1 MKEKI
6 DLLEEKSKTD
16 SIPILRISVTNLEIN
31 IEEGKVYKDSFIVE
45 SENGV
50 PLRGYVHST
59 NDKIGL
65 EFQEFEGT
73 RIEIP
78 YYFKGKLAVAGS
90 EFEGDFVLLTDAG
103 EFNIPYRFIVV
114 PKTVDTTIGKISNM
128 EEFTK
133 LYHENRQEAMELFFL
148 PKFAE
153 VFLKDVPEQ
162 KIMYHSLMKSRS
174 KNLIMEEF
182 LSTAGYKEP
191 VRLEVDKKQVVLDSG
206 KDKDILVLRLN
217 TDGYLE
223 GRIQSK
229 KGQVQISADRFTSND
244 FVDGVLE
251 VSVEKNHN
259 YAMGNDVI
267 LIKTVRQEF
276 EISVEW
282 WGTLPAYTKEREL
295 RNRIQR
301 QRAELMHNYLYFR
314 TGSIGF
320 EDFAEESERALED
333 LLFLT
338 KNEEWKLYKLHLL
351 LMEEKLEEAKELF
364 KELEEVNKEPGF
376 QPLASNYLLYLKAM
390 LYRTPETI
398 SNAVLSIREFYEVS
412 EYKAE
417 ALWMLIYLDREY
429 VYNKRLQ
436 FDTIKQLFGG
446 GNNSCLLYF
455 EACEILNENP
465 NYMEELGPF
474 EISVFRWGV
483 RYGYISMSLAYQF
496 ARLALKLKY
505 YSSSIY
511 YIAEKLY
518 KVEPDERFLQV
529 ICSLLIKGNRSG
541 KEYHEYF
548 RKAVSS
554 DLKIIGLNEFF
565 IRSMDFQEFEKIPQ
579 RVLIY
584 FTYSN
589 SLDSLEKAY
598 LYCNVMKNKD
608 SYDEVFGAY
617 YSKMIPFVE
626 EQLVKGKM
634 NEYLAYLYTCFQKE
648 ILEKPANTKAVCDI
662 LFYQK
667 VICHNKNMIGV
678 YVMRPETGKEVYYP
692 FSNGFC
698 YAEILNERSVLYF
711 VDSNEQRYVLGISYE
726 LHPFLSP
733 KQFPEEWIQ
742 KNIANQRILLS
753 LSDVIDG
760 ELKEKDLPLVKR
772 IAWNENLQPWIKG
785 QALEKMLVYY
795 ENHQNKKEL
804 ARCLERTDYSDISS
818 SFQKRLM
825 DYYMEAGMI
834 ENAYFGIELYGCH
847 IMGAAKRLKLAVFG
861 VGHNQGK
868 KDETTLYLAWSAFV
882 SKKYNKDTLTYLME
896 FFEGEVEDL
905 LVIWER
911 SRKFELDTS
920 KFERKILGQS
930 MFTGNDTE
938 GVFPVFESF
947 YETNRDDEMIG
958 KYLEY
963 ATMKEVKGAMK
974 LSESM
979 HAIIGEEIV
988 SGKII
993 SRESKIYF
1001 LYYFADRKNWFEKIR
1016 DVVITIIEELL
1027 KEELYLPVY
1036 YSYKDWLSLPIDYLE
1051 RTFLTYRGGSGR
1063 DVILYYQVEGEEEF
1077 TKERHLQEILPGMYV
1092 CSMHFYQ
1099 KDHVNYRL
1107 EADGELVKDEST
1119 LHFET
1124 FEYEGEDSRFF
1135 ELNHLNS
1142 DQGTMEE
1149 LKGYL
1154 KKAFFTDQFMKLI

>member
-6 DLLEEKSKTD
+6 DLFEEKSKND
-16 SIPILRISVTNLEIN
+16 SIPIPRISVTNLEIT

-45 SENGV
+45 SENQV
-50 PLRGYVHST
+50 PIRGYVHST
-59 NDKIGL
+59 NDKVGL
-65 EFQEFEGT
+65 EIQEFEGN

-78 YYFKGKLAVAGS
+78 YYFKGKLAFAGS
-90 EFEGDFVLLTDAG
+90 EFEGDFILLTDAG
-103 EFNIPYRFIVV
+103 EYNIPYRFIVV
-114 PKTVDTTIGKISNM
+114 PKSVDTTIGKISNM

-133 LYHENRQEAMELFFL
+133 LYYENRQEAMELFFL

-153 VFLKDVPEQ
+153 VFLKDMPEQ
-162 KIMYHSLMKSRS
+162 NAMYHSLMKSRS

-182 LSTAGYKEP
+182 LSAAEYKEP
-191 VRLEVDKKQVVLDSG
+191 VNLEVDKKQVVLDAG
-206 KDKDILVLRLN
+206 RDKDTFLLRLS

-223 GRIQSK
+223 GRIKST
-229 KGQVQISADRFTSND
+229 KGQVQISPESFTSKD
-244 FVDGVLE
+244 FQDGVLK
-251 VSVEKNHN
+251 VTVEKNHN
-259 YAMGNDVI
+259 YAMGSDVI
-267 LIKTVRQEF
+267 LVRTVRQEF
-276 EISVEW
+276 ELPVEW
-282 WGTLPAYTKEREL
+282 WGTLPAYTKEREQK
-295 RNRIQR
+295 NRIQR
-301 QRAELMHNYLYFR
+301 QRAELMHNYLSFR

-320 EDFAEESERALED
+320 EDFAEESERAVED

-338 KNEEWKLYKLHLL
+338 REEEWKLYKLHLL
-351 LMEEKLEEAKELF
+351 LMEEKQEEARDLLAGLTKED
-364 KELEEVNKEPGF
+364 KEQHF
-376 QPLASNYLLYLKAM
+376 TPLASNYLLYLKAM
-390 LYRTPETI
+390 LYRTPEAI

-412 EYKAE
+412 DHKAE

-436 FDTIKQLFGG
+436 FDTIKQLFQG

-465 NYMEELGPF
+465 NYMEDLGPF
-474 EISVFRWGV
+474 EVSIFRWGV

-505 YSSSIY
+505 YSSSIF

-548 RKAVSS
+548 RKAVCA

-565 IRSMDFQEFEKIPQ
+565 IRSMDFQAFEKIPQ

-598 LYCNVMKNKD
+598 LYCNVMKNKEA
-608 SYDEVFGAY
+608 YDEVFGAY

-634 NEYLAYLYTCFQKE
+634 NEYLAFLYTCFQQE

-662 LFYQK
+662 IFYQK
-667 VICHNKNMIGV
+667 LTCHNKNMIGV
-678 YVMRPETGKEVYYP
+678 YVMRPETGTETYYP
-692 FSNGFC
+692 LSNGFC
-698 YAEILNERSVLYF
+698 YAEIVNSRSVLYF
-711 VDSNEQRYVLGISYE
+711 VDSNEQRYVRGISYE
-726 LHPFLSP
+726 LHPFLRLE
-733 KQFPEEWIQ
+733 QFPKEWIQ
-742 KNIANQRILLS
+742 KNMANKRILLA
-753 LSDVIDG
+753 LSDVVDG
-760 ELKEKDLPLVKR
+760 ELKETDLSLVKK
-772 IAWNENLQPWIKG
+772 IAWNEDYQIWLRG
-785 QALEKMLVYY
+785 RALEKLLVYY

-804 ARCLERTDYSDISS
+804 ARCLERTDYSDISGN
-818 SFQKRLM
+818 FQKRLM
-825 DYYMEAGMI
+825 DYYMEVGMI
-834 ENAYFGIELYGCH
+834 ENAYFGIELFGSH
-847 IMGAAKRLKLAVFG
+847 IMGASKRLKLALFG
-861 VGHNQGK
+861 VKYNQKK
-868 KDETTLYLAWSAFV
+868 KDETTLYLAWSAFM
-882 SKKYNKDTLTYLME
+882 SKKYNRDTLNYLMKY
-896 FFEGEVEDL
+896 FEGEVEDL
-905 LVIWER
+905 LLIWER
-911 SRKFELDTS
+911 SRKFQLDTS
-920 KFERKILGQS
+920 RFERKILGQS

-938 GVFPVFESF
+938 GVFPVFESC
-947 YETNRDDEMIG
+947 YEHNREDDMVG

-963 ATMKEVKGAMK
+963 AILKELKGSME

-979 HAIIGEEIV
+979 HAIIGEEILAER
-988 SGKII
+988 IT

-1001 LYYFADRKNWFEKIR
+1001 LYYFADKEKWFDKIK
-1016 DVVITIIEELL
+1016 DVVIKIIEQLL
-1027 KEELYLPVY
+1027 EEGVYLPVY
-1036 YSYKDWLSLPIDYLE
+1036 YSYRDWVSFPIHYLE
-1051 RTFLTYRGGSGR
+1051 RTFLTYRGPSGKT
-1063 DVILYYQVEGEEEF
+1063 VILYYQIEGEEEN

-1099 KDHVNYRL
+1099 KDHVNYHL
-1107 EADGELVKDEST
+1107 EADGEPVNDET
-1119 LHFET
+1119 HLQFET

-1142 DQGTMEE
+1142 DERNQEE
-1149 LKGYL
+1149 LRDYL
-1154 KKAFFTDQFMKLI
+1154 KKAYFTDHFMKLL